1 MRKISKFLV
10 LSAILAGIFG
20 ATFQKSKNVVK
31 TEAAIISKD
40 VKLYLE
46 PGVWTTDDKG
56 TPWFAAYF
64 FGDGEAWFEMS
75 NVDDRYMVQM
85 DLEKNFTKVIFIR
98 MKNDTTIEDHWD
110 AKWNQTEDLV
120 YNGTDNVFQITGWGG
135 EKSTG
140 TWKTVEGLGNDPEPP
155 LPPLP
160 AFTPTVEGID
170 NSKVRI
176 WLDRSGHYD
185 SGYQFTMKIGETYY
199 QPTGYVLATHA
210 VPKNSGRWFAYY
222 DMPITAFNG
231 GPNIELVIFLVDE
244 KEVLVIPAGVYTV
257 GDNSKLW
264 KVNYDEDD
272 KVWSVSKGATID
284 KVIPEFIGKVLEG
297 YLTCSSSAENGYNA
311 FPLIEANFINGW
323 NISGTIGGHEITD
336 YAGTGTAGYGS
347 LRGEGA
353 KVDAFVKYKALE
365 SMYNNGQIDGADF
378 GTKIN
383 ESRNTTGVAL
393 LVLTL
398 GIALFG
404 GFYFLYKKK
413 FVIR

>member
-1 MRKISKFLV
+1 MYLKPSANW
-10 LSAILAGIFG
+10 LSDNA
-20 ATFQKSKNVVK
+20 
-31 TEAAIISKD
+31 
-40 VKLYLE
+40 
-46 PGVWTTDDKG
+46 
-56 TPWFAAYF
+56 WFAARF
-64 FGDGEAWFEMS
+64 WEPGDDWYKF
-75 NVDDRYMVQM
+75 NKVDDGPYYVVQ
-85 DLEKNFTKVIFIR
+85 LPAGKVHSKVIFTR
-98 MKNDTTIEDHWD
+98 MNPASEDLGWGNKWTQTGDLTYDGVNNVYEVVGWD
-110 AKWNQTEDLV
+110 AGNW
-120 YNGTDNVFQITGWGG
+120 I
-135 EKSTG
+135 
-140 TWKTVEGLGNDPEPP
+140 TVEGLENDPEPP

-160 AFTPTVEGID
+160 TFTKTDEGIN

-199 QPTGYVLATHA
+199 QPTDYILATHA

-222 DMPITAFNG
+222 DMPISAFNG
-231 GPNIELVIFLVDE
+231 NPNIDLVVFSNIKLELVIS
-244 KEVLVIPAGVYTV
+244 AGTYSV
-257 GDNSKLW
+257 GDNSKVW
-264 KVNYDEDD
+264 KVNHIEEGN
-272 KVWSVSKGATID
+272 VWSVSKGVASD
-284 KVIPEFIGKVLEG
+284 RLIPEFIGKVLEG
-297 YLTCSSSAENGYNA
+297 YLTCSPSEENGYNA
-311 FPLIEANFINGW
+311 FPAIEANFINKW
-323 NISGTIGGHEITD
+323 NIEGDLGGNEITD

-353 KVDAFVKYKALE
+353 KIDVYVKYTALE
-365 SMYNNGQIDGADF
+365 NMYNNGQIDSADF